1 MVHTPQ
7 LWDTIPKPFSFKGL
21 QGTLDWQSLLRHPK
35 WVKRMMN
42 SLRQPWNTDRWSR
55 HLRFKWFRVFLLS
68 PNLWISKSRQH
79 RCKEPELSSIL
90 FRSRAKYSHSLKV
103 LPLLREMFTTN
114 SIVILEGGWTAGSEL
129 EIQCWSLIFKIEC
142 SKWAQENKHAGNIVL
157 ISRQTILQPESSL
170 KSRILS
176 LGFL

>member
-21 QGTLDWQSLLRHPK
+21 QGTLDGQSLLRCPN

-42 SLRQPWNTDRWSR
+42 SLRQPGNTDRWSR
-55 HLRFKWFRVFLLS
+55 HLRSKWFRVFLLS
-68 PNLWISKSRQH
+68 PNLWISKSQQH
-79 RCKEPELSSIL
+79 RCNEPEFSSVL

-103 LPLLREMFTTN
+103 LPLLGEMFTIN
-114 SIVILEGGWTAGSEL
+114 STVLLAGWTSGSEL
-129 EIQCWSLIFKIEC
+129 AIWCLSLIFKIEC
-142 SKWAQENKHAGNIVL
+142 FKWAQENKHAGDIVL